1 MKDAPHSDAKPGMAI
16 RERRTGIPR
25 VWAAAAL
32 VALALLPAAA
42 QVPVGEN
49 GKVNLSGDI
58 ATGYSG
64 SFGDTGSGHDLT
76 LGGNASLHGYYYSPQ
91 FLSFDFQP
99 YYNRSQSN
107 SSYQSITNS
116 SGFIGSVNL
125 FGGSHFPGTVSFA
138 KTSDS
143 TGQFGIPGVSGLN
156 TDGSGQTL
164 NISWSMLVPDLPTVH
179 ASYTMSGQDV
189 SVPGADGDT
198 HLGSRILNLGSDY
211 TLLGFRLRGTY
222 NRITNSSDFPAF
234 LGSGERASVDG
245 ESSSLGGMVSHA
257 IPLRGYWS
265 AQVTHSGFASNFGNG
280 GSAGSSDGSNTS
292 LSTTVTMNPLS
303 KLGVGF
309 GAEYQTNLFGALQ
322 QQIVAAG
329 GTNPIRSSETSGS
342 ATAVNGSAS
351 YTISRYIFLTG
362 QFSHRELTFEGA
374 NRTITQYGG
383 GVNFNFSR
391 RLLGALSFSVGANDI
406 ATQEGNSGAG
416 LYANMNFS
424 RRIRGWDVSSNLSY
438 SQSVQTLL
446 ATYTTSMYGYG
457 ANVRRKFGESLY
469 WGATVNGSHSGLQRV
484 AGSTSHSESFSS
496 YLNYRRYT
504 LNALYS
510 ESAGVSILTAQ
521 GLVPIPTGIPSPL
534 LSQAVL
540 YNARSYGG
548 GGSATMGRLVLS
560 LSYAKAISQTGAMTG
575 LSDNGSTLINGRLRY
590 RVRKLYFDSGF
601 TRFEQSIGAA
611 GGQPKMMNSYY
622 FGISRWFKVF

>member
-1 MKDAPHSDAKPGMAI
+1 MG
-16 RERRTGIPR
+16 
-25 VWAAAAL
+25 L
-32 VALALLPAAA
+32 FLLPAAA

-64 SFGDTGSGHDLT
+64 GFGDTGSAHDLT

-91 FLSFDFQP
+91 FLTFDFQP
-99 YYNRSQSN
+99 YYNRSQANSN
-107 SSYQSITNS
+107 YQSITNS
-116 SGFIGSVNL
+116 SGFIGSANL
-125 FGGSHFPGTVSFA
+125 FGGSHFPGTVSFS

-189 SVPGADGDT
+189 SVPGADGDS
-198 HLGSRILNLGSDY
+198 HLGSRILSLGSDY
-211 TLLGFRLRGTY
+211 KLLGFRLRGTY

-280 GSAGSSDGSNTS
+280 ASAGSSDGSNTA
-292 LSTTVTMNPLS
+292 LSTTVTMNPFS

-322 QQIVAAG
+322 QEIVAAG
-329 GTNPIRSSETSGS
+329 GVNPLRTSETSGS
-342 ATAVNGSAS
+342 ATAVTGSAS

-362 QFSHRELTFEGA
+362 QFSHRELTFEGTS
-374 NRTITQYGG
+374 RTITQYGG
-383 GVNFNFSR
+383 GVSFNFSR
-391 RLLGALSFSVGANDI
+391 RLLGALSFSIGANDI

-424 RRIRGWDVSSNLSY
+424 RKIHGWDVSSNLSY

-457 ANVRRKFGESLY
+457 TSLRRKFGDGLY

-484 AGSTSHSESFSS
+484 AGSTSHSESFSTYLS
-496 YLNYRRYT
+496 YHRYT

-548 GGSATMGRLVLS
+548 GGSASMGRFVLS
-560 LSYAKAISQTGAMTG
+560 LNYAKALSQTGAMTG
-575 LSDNGSTLINGRLRY
+575 LSNNGSTLINGRLRY

-611 GGQPKMMNSYY
+611 GGQPKMINSYY